1 MTSDLT
7 RTLLID
13 AAIVA
18 ALVVLAFVLAPGMA
32 VIGVAALIVLV
43 LGAIS
48 FLVGNLRSR
57 RRRRRREARR
67 KAVAAQSRYGS
78 VRAAGPPGSV
88 SRAAGRS
95 EGPAVRRVPA
105 SRRTQTRRRPLR

>member
-7 RTLLID
+7 RTLLVD

-18 ALVVLAFVLAPGMA
+18 VLVVLGFVLAPGMA
-32 VIGVAALIVLV
+32 VIGISALIVLV
-43 LGAIS
+43 LGGIS

-57 RRRRRREARR
+57 RRSRRREARR
-67 KAVAAQSRYGS
+67 RAVAAQSRYGS
-78 VRAAGPPGSV
+78 LSAPGPRGSSPG
-88 SRAAGRS
+88 ATEGA

-105 SRRTQTRRRPLR
+105 SRRTQTRRGPLR